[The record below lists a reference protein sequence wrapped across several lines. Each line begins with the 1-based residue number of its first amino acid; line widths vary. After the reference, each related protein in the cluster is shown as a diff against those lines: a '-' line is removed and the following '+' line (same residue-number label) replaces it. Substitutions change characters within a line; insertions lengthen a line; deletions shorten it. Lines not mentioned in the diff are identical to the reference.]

1 MRAEAYDRMKTK
13 QSRNERP
20 GVKVKGSNGKQE
32 ESPSPSLTRRHKI
45 PNTRRKRSVQ
55 SMSGKC
61 RNERKKK
68 RRRDGTS

>member
-32 ESPSPSLTRRHKI
+32 ESPCPRLTRIHKI
-45 PNTRRKRSVQ
+45 PNSSRKR
-55 SMSGKC
+55 
-61 RNERKKK
+61 
-68 RRRDGTS
+68 